1 MFDSIKKNLR
11 LVIDAVKSPDVAT
24 ISAGLVAAGELLKD
38 GHKLFADLFGKM
50 FSGECDPIADCE
62 AVFAVQSSA
71 EPEAVGALPWRSIL
85 SLIKLLFT
93 KVSPAA

>member
-11 LVIDAVKSPDVAT
+11 LVLDAVKSPDVAT
-24 ISAGLVAAGELLKD
+24 ISAGLVAAGELLRD

-62 AVFAVQSSA
+62 AVFAVKA
-71 EPEAVGALPWRSIL
+71 TDEPETVGALPWLAIL
-85 SLIKLLFT
+85 KLIKLLFE
-93 KVSPAA
+93 KVSPAV